1 MRKKQF
7 NGVESET
14 LRAPELNGE
23 KREKNHSRREKK
35 VRGSRELE
43 RELESSSSAL
53 LEETANC
60 CSLSKKTQYL
70 FLFLWRFIVDQDIL
84 LSEH

>member
-1 MRKKQF
+1 MSKAKPSGHQSSSEKKGIKITR
-7 NGVESET
+7 GV
-14 LRAPELNGE
+14 
-23 KREKNHSRREKK
+23 KKK